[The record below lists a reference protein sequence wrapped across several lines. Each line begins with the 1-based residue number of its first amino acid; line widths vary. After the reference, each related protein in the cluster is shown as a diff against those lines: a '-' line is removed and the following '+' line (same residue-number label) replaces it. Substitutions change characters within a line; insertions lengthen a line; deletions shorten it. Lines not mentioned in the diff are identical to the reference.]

1 MQIQIDEGIR
11 TLTGAM
17 FDYAD
22 PGRTDIN
29 IRDIAYPLSN
39 NCRFAGHLPWHY
51 SVAQHCVNVSRLVDD
66 EHAFTALMH
75 DTSEAFTNDITTPLK
90 RRVPGFKDLEIAIE
104 TEMAIQ
110 FGFAFPL
117 PEAVKYADLSQNR
130 QSDYVFSWDRMLAL
144 EGNTAPYLMY
154 AYARVRSIYRKGAE
168 TQAGVNDG
176 AVTIGPPASIR
187 TASASE
193 SAASGSANSGEP
205 AERAL
210 ALRIARFAETIDGVA
225 AGLRINLLTDYLY
238 ELSGAFMKFYESCPV
253 LGADTPQQRASRLKL
268 CDLTARTLRVG
279 LDLLG
284 IRVLERM

>member
-1 MQIQIDEGIR
+1 MQIQLDEGIR

-22 PGRTDIN
+22 PGRTDID

-51 SVAQHCVNVSRLVDD
+51 SVAQHCVNVSRLVED

-117 PEAVKYADLSQNR
+117 PEAVKYADLQMLKVEKELLK
-130 QSDYVFSWDRMLAL
+130 QDFSDWAILDGVEVSD
-144 EGNTAPYLMY
+144 EEI
-154 AYARVRSIYRKGAE
+154 ARLCLDPLTP
-168 TQAGVNDG
+168 TQAFYLFM
-176 AVTIGPPASIR
+176 
-187 TASASE
+187 
-193 SAASGSANSGEP
+193 
-205 AERAL
+205 ERFNE
-210 ALRIARFAETIDGVA
+210 LRP
-225 AGLRINLLTDYLY
+225 
-238 ELSGAFMKFYESCPV
+238 SH
-253 LGADTPQQRASRLKL
+253 
-268 CDLTARTLRVG
+268 
-279 LDLLG
+279 
-284 IRVLERM
+284 